1 MANVNNATLKAA
13 VLAAISDAKLLDA
26 AGLKYF
32 RQKNDARYILANQK
46 GAHNGVATLDA
57 NGKITPEQIPGG
69 LDDYIQV
76 ATLPTKDM
84 LEDVFYYVATG
95 GDDDD
100 TIVLGQAGHT
110 YRWLPAT
117 GEGDAAIAAHWV
129 DIGSVDTANK
139 ALKDADGNVI
149 STTYVKKQGYVA
161 YSQGEKDKLAGLLNI
176 KALGAGVSIDEKT
189 GTLTATG
196 TVVDL
201 SPYIKTADAD
211 KKYATLTGL
220 DGKVDK
226 VEGKGLSSND
236 YTTAEK
242 NKLAGL
248 NNYTL
253 PIAGNNLGGVKNGG
267 NVVIGTDGTANV
279 TLPDI
284 QTMTNEEIDAA
295 FAD

>member
-1 MANVNNATLKAA
+1 MANVTNAKLKAA
-13 VLAAISDAKLLDA
+13 VFAAISDAKLLDA

-32 RQKNDARYILANQK
+32 RQKNDARYILASQK

-95 GDDDD
+95 GDEDE

-117 GEGDAAIAAHWV
+117 GEGEAAIAAHWV
-129 DIGSVDTANK
+129 DIGSIDTANK

-149 STTYVKKQGYVA
+149 STTYARKADVKTYTAGNNIEISAQGAIGV
-161 YSQGEKDKLAGLLNI
+161 K
-176 KALGAGVSIDEKT
+176 AGV
-189 GTLTATG
+189 
-196 TVVDL
+196 
-201 SPYIKTADAD
+201 
-211 KKYATLTGL
+211 YAPVGAL
-220 DGKVDK
+220 DNKVDK
-226 VEGKGLSSND
+226 VDGKGLSAND
-236 YTTAEK
+236 FTDDLKT
-242 NKLAGL
+242 KLDGL
-248 NNYTL
+248 QNYSL
-253 PIAGNNLGGVKNGG
+253 PIAGDALGGIKNGG
-267 NVVIGTDGTANV
+267 NVVVGADGTANV
-279 TLPDI
+279 TLPDVNV